1 MLQWLAKSSKLT
13 LDWQELPEDKL
24 NLSTQNSYTLEEAP
38 DLLNMHL
45 QRGFTLLRRGEVLA
59 LIKLEKLNPA
69 LVPRVE
75 QGELASRDPHEIVR
89 VSFPLDWLVAEE
101 AVKEFQPMLSPFG
114 KLTAMT
120 ATNRLEA
127 MDTVANLR
135 EVRGLLTREQS
146 SHGESRLVVEFKLK
160 HVHAEAIIEKLRELV
175 GADNAAHAPGSARR
189 GTDRAE

>member
-1 MLQWLAKSSKLT
+1 M
-13 LDWQELPEDKL
+13 
-24 NLSTQNSYTLEEAP
+24 
-38 DLLNMHL
+38 
-45 QRGFTLLRRGEVLA
+45 
-59 LIKLEKLNPA
+59 
-69 LVPRVE
+69 PRVE
-75 QGELASRDPHEIVR
+75 EGELGSRDPHEIVR

-135 EVRGLLTREQS
+135 EVRILTREQS

-175 GADNAAHAPGSARR
+175 GADNAVRAPGSARR
-189 GTDRAE
+189 GADRARMMAQWIRMREEAAKNQGQNQAAKPCMPNRKFIW